1 MTKLKKVIR
10 QLRAQLEDTGLNP
23 VANDPLMG

>member
-10 QLRAQLEDTGLNP
+10 QLRAQLEDAGLNP